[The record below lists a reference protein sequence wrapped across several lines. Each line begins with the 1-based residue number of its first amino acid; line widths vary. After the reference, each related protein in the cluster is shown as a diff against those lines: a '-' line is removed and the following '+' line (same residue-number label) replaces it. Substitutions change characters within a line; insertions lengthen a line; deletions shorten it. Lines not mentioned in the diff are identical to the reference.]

1 MSLVKEKEEF
11 YKQLEERKS
20 EEEEKRIRRER
31 FEQRIRKELPSIVNR
46 VIKVFSSL
54 ARVPLSPEINEENI
68 ILRWAYDSEKIG
80 KVTVKRLRIKNHER
94 FMELRL
100 DPDVGYIGAT
110 SKIVFET
117 NVPKAHLKLPF
128 SNEGLF
134 VTIDPN
140 NSKSNKVVYLDKDNE
155 FHEFNEE
162 VAIKTLS
169 AVFLD

>member
-1 MSLVKEKEEF
+1 MSLVKERGEF
-11 YKQLEERKS
+11 YRQLEARKT
-20 EEEEKRIRRER
+20 EEEEKRTRLQR
-31 FEQRIRKELPSIVNR
+31 FNDRIIKELPSIVNR
-46 VIKVFSSL
+46 VIRVFSSL
-54 ARVPLSPEINEENI
+54 ARVPLSSEINEESI

-80 KVTVKRLRIKNHER
+80 KVTVKRVRIKSHER
-94 FMELRL
+94 YMELRL

-110 SKIVFET
+110 SKIDFET
-117 NVPKAHLKLPF
+117 NVPKAHQKLPF

-134 VTIDPN
+134 VTIDQTS
-140 NSKSNKVVYLDKDNE
+140 SKLNKVVYLDRENE